1 MVVILPSTSVFND
14 TANSTVVD
22 VSIQTEL
29 ILPETTPT
37 APQLLPVETSSRPLP
52 LQHTCYEPSPSPH
65 NPATSEPSNVS
76 YESTKEQAYDEES
89 AFHHKEVDV
98 ENFGEEDDENTVQ
111 ATADFDCCG
120 LYFASGIE
128 YGEYLRSAKN
138 ICQECELFFTAM
150 YRNSIT

>member
-29 ILPETTPT
+29 ILPETMPT

-65 NPATSEPSNVS
+65 NPATSEPSNEF
-76 YESTKEQAYDEES
+76 YQSTTEHAYDEEGS
-89 AFHHKEVDV
+89 FHHKEV
-98 ENFGEEDDENTVQ
+98 ENFAEGDDENTVQ
-111 ATADFDCCG
+111 ATADCDCCG

-150 YRNSIT
+150 YRHSIT